1 MISLKGAKISHKLTL
16 IVALSLFAV
25 AAIAAFSLQKNKATM
40 LEDRKLKTQHVVEV
54 AVGIVSQY
62 YDQYTQGY
70 LPESEAKERA
80 KTALRKQRYG
90 GNEYFW
96 INDMHPTMIMHPN
109 NKDLE
114 GKSLVDLA
122 DPNGKHLFVEMAKV
136 VNRSGEG
143 FVDYMW
149 NKNGS
154 EKQYPKLSFVKGFK
168 PWGWIVGSGIYID
181 DVDSEFYNSAIK
193 FIIASVILVL
203 VLGALAY
210 AIARSITRPLRAA
223 VKVAD
228 GLAVGDTTIEIPA
241 ASKDETGQLLA
252 SMQTMVESQ
261 QQVVQLADQMAQGN
275 LTVQVVPRSEKD
287 EFMRSLAAMVERIE
301 EIIQEAQVA
310 ADNVISGSQ
319 ALSASSEEM
328 SQGATEQAASAEE
341 ASASVEEMT
350 ANIRQNADNASSTEK
365 IAVQAATEA
374 EQGGKAVSETVQ
386 AMQMIAEKITIIEEI
401 ARQTNLLALN
411 AAIEAARAG
420 EQGKG
425 FAVVAAEVRKLA
437 ERSQVAAGEINELSV
452 SSVTVAEEAGTM
464 LSALVPNI
472 QRTAELVQEISAAS
486 REQDAGA
493 DQIAKAIQQLD
504 SVIQQ
509 NASASEEMASTA
521 EELNSQADQLQHTI
535 AYFKVRTRQ
544 TQQSTQSQ
552 YYAPKAQPTMVQK
565 QTPSLQHAA
574 HAAEESAH
582 NTVRST
588 RPIETSKAVSDS
600 DFERF

>member
-1 MISLKGAKISHKLTL
+1 MISLKNAKISHKLTL
-16 IVALSLFAV
+16 IVALSLVAV
-25 AAIAAFSLQKNKATM
+25 TAIAVFSLQKNKSTM
-40 LEDRKLKTQHVVEV
+40 LDDRHVKTQHVVETALGV
-54 AVGIVSQY
+54 LEHFYAEFQAGNLTEEQAQY
-62 YDQYTQGY
+62 Q
-70 LPESEAKERA
+70 AKEM
-80 KTALRKQRYG
+80 LRKTKYG
-90 GNEYFW
+90 DNDYFW
-96 INDMHPTMIMHPN
+96 INDMQPVMIMHPN
-109 NKDLE
+109 NKGLE
-114 GKSLVDLA
+114 GKSLAELA
-122 DPNGKHLFVEMAKV
+122 DPNGKRLFIEMVQV
-136 VNRSGEG
+136 VGRSGEG

-154 EKQYPKLSFVKGFK
+154 QEQYPKTSFVKGFK
-168 PWGWIVGSGIYID
+168 PWGWVVGSGIYID
-181 DVDSEFYNSAIK
+181 DVDRDFYSSAIK
-193 FIIASVILVL
+193 FIVASVILVL
-203 VLGALAY
+203 ILGTLAY
-210 AIARSITRPLRAA
+210 TIARSITRPLRAA
-223 VKVAD
+223 VLVAD
-228 GLAVGDTTIEIPA
+228 GLAVGDTTIAIPE

-252 SMQTMVESQ
+252 SMQAMVESQ

-275 LTVQVVPRSEKD
+275 LTIQVTPRSEKD
-287 EFMRSLAAMVERIE
+287 EFMRSLASMVERIE

-310 ADNVISGSQ
+310 ANNVISGSQ

-374 EQGGKAVSETVQ
+374 EQSGRAVTETVS
-386 AMQMIAEKITIIEEI
+386 AMQMIAEKINIIEEI

-437 ERSQVAAGEINELSV
+437 ERSQLAAGEINDLSV

-464 LSALVPNI
+464 LAALVPNI

-504 SVIQQ
+504 AVIQQ

-535 AYFKVRTRQ
+535 SYFKVNQRRV
-544 TQQSTQSQ
+544 QQAPFVASQAQGMSIEQYRSTHTSHN
-552 YYAPKAQPTMVQK
+552 AEET
-565 QTPSLQHAA
+565 A
-574 HAAEESAH
+574 HAVPRSAKKIESLG
-582 NTVRST
+582 N
-588 RPIETSKAVSDS
+588 VSDS
-600 DFERF
+600 DFEQF

>member
-1 MISLKGAKISHKLTL
+1 MISLKNAKISHKLTL
-16 IVALSLFAV
+16 IVALSLVAV
-25 AAIAAFSLQKNKATM
+25 TTIAVFSLQKNKATM
-40 LEDRKLKTQHVVEV
+40 LEDRQVKTRHVVE
-54 AVGIVSQY
+54 
-62 YDQYTQGY
+62 
-70 LPESEAKERA
+70 
-80 KTALRKQRYG
+80 TALGVIDHYYAEFQAGNLSEEQARHHAMEALRATKYG

-96 INDMHPTMIMHPN
+96 INDMQPNMVMHPN
-109 NKDLE
+109 NKALE
-114 GKSLVDLA
+114 GKSLADYA
-122 DPNGKHLFVEMAKV
+122 DPNGKLLFVEMVKV
-136 VNRSGEG
+136 VQRSGEG

-154 EKQYPKLSFVKGFK
+154 QAQFPKISFVKGFK
-168 PWGWIVGSGIYID
+168 PWGWVVGSGIYID
-181 DVDSEFYNSAIK
+181 DVDRDFYSSAVK

-210 AIARSITRPLRAA
+210 TIARSITRPLRAA
-223 VKVAD
+223 VLVAD
-228 GLAVGDTTIEIPA
+228 GLAVGDTTIEIPE

-252 SMQTMVESQ
+252 SMQAMVESQ
-261 QQVVQLADQMAQGN
+261 LQVVHLADQMAQGN
-275 LTVQVVPRSEKD
+275 LTIQVTPRSDKD
-287 EFMRSLAAMVERIE
+287 DFMRSLASMVERIE
-301 EIIQEAQVA
+301 EIIQEAQA
-310 ADNVISGSQ
+310 AASNVISGSQ
-319 ALSASSEEM
+319 ALSASSEET

-350 ANIRQNADNASSTEK
+350 ANIRQNADNANTTEK
-365 IAVQAATEA
+365 IAVQAASEA
-374 EQGGKAVSETVQ
+374 ERSGKAVFETVQ
-386 AMQMIAEKITIIEEI
+386 AMQMIAEKINIIEEI

-437 ERSQVAAGEINELSV
+437 ERSQLAAGEINDLSV

-464 LSALVPNI
+464 LAALVPNI

-535 AYFKVRTRQ
+535 AFFKVNQRHKLRAQAVSPQQYGMPIEHYRAPHAGHAAIKVAHATRK
-544 TQQSTQSQ
+544 STQRI
-552 YYAPKAQPTMVQK
+552 
-565 QTPSLQHAA
+565 
-574 HAAEESAH
+574 ES
-582 NTVRST
+582 
-588 RPIETSKAVSDS
+588 TSNVSDS
-600 DFERF
+600 DFEQF

>member
-1 MISLKGAKISHKLTL
+1 MISLKNAKISHKLTL
-16 IVALSLFAV
+16 IVALSLLAV
-25 AAIAAFSLQKNKATM
+25 TVIAMVSLQKNKATM
-40 LEDRKLKTQHVVEV
+40 LEDRQVKTQHVVE
-54 AVGIVSQY
+54 
-62 YDQYTQGY
+62 
-70 LPESEAKERA
+70 
-80 KTALRKQRYG
+80 TALGVIEHYYAEFQAGNLTEEQAQHHAMEALRTTKYG

-96 INDMHPTMIMHPN
+96 INDMQPNMIMHPN
-109 NKDLE
+109 NKALE
-114 GKSLVDLA
+114 GKSLSDYA
-122 DPNGKHLFVEMAKV
+122 DPNGKRLFVEMVKV
-136 VNRSGEG
+136 VDRSGEG

-154 EKQYPKLSFVKGFK
+154 KEQYPKLSFVKGFK
-168 PWGWIVGSGIYID
+168 PWGWVVGSGIYID
-181 DVDSEFYNSAIK
+181 DVDRDFYTSAVK

-210 AIARSITRPLRAA
+210 TIARSITRPLRAA
-223 VKVAD
+223 VLVAD
-228 GLAVGDTTIEIPA
+228 GLAVGDTTVEIPE

-252 SMQTMVESQ
+252 SMQAMVESQ
-261 QQVVQLADQMAQGN
+261 RQVVELADQMAGGN
-275 LTVQVVPRSEKD
+275 LTIQVVPRSEKD
-287 EFMRSLAAMVERIE
+287 DFMRSLATMVGRIE

-310 ADNVISGSQ
+310 ANNVISGSQ

-365 IAVQAATEA
+365 IAVQAAGEA
-374 EQGGKAVSETVQ
+374 EKSGHAVSETVS

-437 ERSQVAAGEINELSV
+437 ERSQLAAGEINELSV

-464 LSALVPNI
+464 LAALVPNI

-504 SVIQQ
+504 AVIQQ

-535 AYFKVRTRQ
+535 AFFKVKQRH
-544 TQQSTQSQ
+544 TQQ
-552 YYAPKAQPTMVQK
+552 APSFSPQEYGV
-565 QTPSLQHAA
+565 
-574 HAAEESAH
+574 
-582 NTVRST
+582 
-588 RPIETSKAVSDS
+588 PIEQHRATHANHSADDNERKPARNNAKYIGNLGQVSDS
-600 DFERF
+600 DFEQF